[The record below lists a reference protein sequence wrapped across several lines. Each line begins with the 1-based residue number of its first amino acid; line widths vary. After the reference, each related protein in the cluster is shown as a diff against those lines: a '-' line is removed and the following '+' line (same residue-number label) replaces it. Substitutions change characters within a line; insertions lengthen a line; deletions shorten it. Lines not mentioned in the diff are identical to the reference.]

1 MACKDLSVDTIN
13 SKVETGS
20 TLYNSFNIY
29 TVTIT
34 ILMRSIIFTEVHQKP
49 VRKKSRLK
57 NAPFLLHVFN
67 VFQQA
72 NISFK

>member
-20 TLYNSFNIY
+20 TLYNSINIY

-34 ILMRSIIFTEVHQKP
+34 ILMRSIIFTVNKCPSEKRV
-49 VRKKSRLK
+49 V
-57 NAPFLLHVFN
+57 
-67 VFQQA
+67 
-72 NISFK
+72 

>member
-20 TLYNSFNIY
+20 TLYNSINIY

-34 ILMRSIIFTEVHQKP
+34 ILMRSIIFTEVHKCP
-49 VRKKSRLK
+49 SEKRV
-57 NAPFLLHVFN
+57 V
-67 VFQQA
+67 
-72 NISFK
+72 